1 MKPAYALRTVKLIH
15 TIIWTFFASCI
26 FGIPVFAVLGKFF
39 LANLLGLI
47 VLVEV
52 LVLVFNRWSCPLT
65 PIAARY
71 TSDRRANFDI
81 YLPEC
86 GARHNKTIFGVA
98 YLAGVHRRCVEAGI
112 DLKQGGPDIPESVR
126 KFLNGQ
132 PRDIW
137 TLNWV
142 LSVYLHRGYYIYP
155 MVSQI
160 QNVGFDGSGVHF
172 GRSKSKFDYVAPDQ
186 PIVRYPDQPVLAD
199 ELIRHYNSFF
209 GGPKVS
215 LPPVA
220 VPGSGSGVSPPKTR
234 PRRTW
239 PPARHCAP
247 WPTRMSLVN
256 KLI

>member
-86 GARHNKTIFGVA
+86 VARHNKTIFGVA
-98 YLAGVHRRCVEAGI
+98 YLAG
-112 DLKQGGPDIPESVR
+112 LL
-126 KFLNGQ
+126 F
-132 PRDIW
+132 
-137 TLNWV
+137 T
-142 LSVYLHRGYYIYP
+142 
-155 MVSQI
+155 
-160 QNVGFDGSGVHF
+160 F
-172 GRSKSKFDYVAPDQ
+172 
-186 PIVRYPDQPVLAD
+186 
-199 ELIRHYNSFF
+199 
-209 GGPKVS
+209 
-215 LPPVA
+215 
-220 VPGSGSGVSPPKTR
+220 
-234 PRRTW
+234 
-239 PPARHCAP
+239 ARWAR
-247 WPTRMSLVN
+247 WL
-256 KLI
+256 